1 MVNCTWDTLSIHDY
15 CQTLGVC
22 PKHPPSKTEMVA
34 LKQNKSSN
42 TTLKCSLNYSSIWH
56 SSSVFFLLETSNK
69 YLEMQSRLKKNW
81 NSSTCKY
88 TMNDYTYNGMHGINS
103 VMKTSAGNLIKSS
116 LGLLC

>member
-1 MVNCTWDTLSIHDY
+1 
-15 CQTLGVC
+15 
-22 PKHPPSKTEMVA
+22 
-34 LKQNKSSN
+34 
-42 TTLKCSLNYSSIWH
+42 
-56 SSSVFFLLETSNK
+56 
-69 YLEMQSRLKKNW
+69 MQSRLKKNW

>member
-42 TTLKCSLNYSSIWH
+42 TTLKCSLNYSSIYGTVH
-56 SSSVFFLLETSNK
+56 QCFLVKPSNK
-69 YLEMQSRLKKNW
+69 YLEIQSRLIKNW
-81 NSSTCKY
+81 NSSTWKY
-88 TMNDYTYNGMHGINS
+88 IMSDYTYNAMHGINN
-103 VMKTSAGNLIKSS
+103 VMKTSET
-116 LGLLC
+116 